1 MIAPQFTPEEKRI
14 LYRIL
19 ARPSRGKDGFFFY
32 AVFIFPSLII
42 AVYGVWNSDF
52 AATLVAYGALLFV
65 VLTYLIYTHGDGQAL
80 YSAIT
85 KYEKS
90 VGALINRGEREG

>member
-1 MIAPQFTPEEKRI
+1 VSVKEPRNLEDDMEAPQFTPEEKRI

-52 AATLVAYGALLFV
+52 ARSPLKAMGPFRKQQRSGRYVNMSYA
-65 VLTYLIYTHGDGQAL
+65 
-80 YSAIT
+80 
-85 KYEKS
+85 
-90 VGALINRGEREG
+90 VGR